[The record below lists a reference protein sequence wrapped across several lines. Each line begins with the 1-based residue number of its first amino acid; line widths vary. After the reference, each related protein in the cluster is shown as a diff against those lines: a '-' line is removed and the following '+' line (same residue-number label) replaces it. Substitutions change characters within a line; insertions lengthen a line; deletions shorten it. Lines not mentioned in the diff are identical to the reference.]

1 MESMGTLETREPV
14 GIRSVCFRQCKR
26 RQPQKPRK
34 WTGFY
39 ASKNLSQKLPI
50 AQQLVVRGTENNLFS
65 PWQHPPGAAEN
76 RFQAEGFP
84 GPLRQLFCPGLCFD
98 CLLLGRQKERCGKS
112 KRGGQVNA
120 LFSPPSSCNGS
131 LGLLGCFL
139 LKPESQASC
148 YEYPSCGVMQCLSC
162 V

>member
-1 MESMGTLETREPV
+1 MAAPTWGSREQV
-14 GIRSVCFRQCKR
+14 LGR
-26 RQPQKPRK
+26 RLSWAIKTAVLPR
-34 WTGFY
+34 
-39 ASKNLSQKLPI
+39 A
-50 AQQLVVRGTENNLFS
+50 
-65 PWQHPPGAAEN
+65 
-76 RFQAEGFP
+76 
-84 GPLRQLFCPGLCFD
+84 
-98 CLLLGRQKERCGKS
+98 LLGRQKERCGKS